1 MKDSE
6 TVQAVIN
13 TLEVMSIPATYDNVN
28 KLTGIYQVLYEVRDK
43 LAAKEKEAETE
54 GADDAGNDSAEK
66 RV

>member
-13 TLEVMSIPATYDNVN
+13 TLEVMSIPPTYDNVN

-43 LAAKEKEAETE
+43 LAAKEKEAETG